1 MKEYTYNDN
10 SGTMRT
16 TVNISGYNMTAV
28 HGGEESESALTRST
42 VYRMPR
48 LDEMIS
54 LANEMI
60 YKALHD
66 ADESSV
72 INGDWLHYGTSDVH
86 YNYPSDENPKLEIR
100 VPASLITFKET
111 GDITFTSYDEG
122 SGQISGS
129 FISTTAEGNVADRV
143 RMGAVF
149 DFLDIHAFGY
159 HWPAFNLADSFICI
173 GAALVIGNGL
183 FFNKEWDET
192 DTIASGQTSDAKV
205 KTQQSDE
212 AEK

>member
-1 MKEYTYNDN
+1 MAL
-10 SGTMRT
+10 GM
-16 TVNISGYNMTAV
+16 II
-28 HGGEESESALTRST
+28 GGA
-42 VYRMPR
+42 
-48 LDEMIS
+48 I
-54 LANEMI
+54 
-60 YKALHD
+60 
-66 ADESSV
+66 
-72 INGDWLHYGTSDVH
+72 
-86 YNYPSDENPKLEIR
+86 
-100 VPASLITFKET
+100 
-111 GDITFTSYDEG
+111 
-122 SGQISGS
+122 
-129 FISTTAEGNVADRV
+129 GNVADRV

>member
-1 MKEYTYNDN
+1 MFI
-10 SGTMRT
+10 GL
-16 TVNISGYNMTAV
+16 MTALV
-28 HGGEESESALTRST
+28 AF
-42 VYRMPR
+42 V
-48 LDEMIS
+48 LDQASKMLVFS
-54 LANEMI
+54 FLANSRPVFELTPFFNLVMAWNTGVSFSMFDNLGGAGV
-60 YKALHD
+60 YVLSAF
-66 ADESSV
+66 
-72 INGDWLHYGTSDVH
+72 
-86 YNYPSDENPKLEIR
+86 
-100 VPASLITFKET
+100 SLIVVGFLL
-111 GDITFTSYDEG
+111 YWLRDEKSVLIQMALG
-122 SGQISGS
+122 MIIGGAI
-129 FISTTAEGNVADRV
+129 GNVADRV